1 MFILRFLSVVGLAL
15 WFLVISTS
23 SPAAGKKS
31 GQVECAA
38 TDVRL
43 AYDCIITLT
52 NKKTGQAI
60 NDVEFTVSADMPS
73 MPGAHTVKP
82 VAVMNHGMG
91 DVPCSVG
98 TGDVWRM
105 GVDNGFHPAKAGSGC
120 HQGYDHQNGG
130 WQYPQTMINTNIR

>member
-1 MFILRFLSVVGLAL
+1 MFKLRFLSVVGLAL
-15 WFLVISTS
+15 WFLVIPAS
-23 SPAAGKKS
+23 SPAADKKS

-60 NDVEFTVSADMPS
+60 NDTEFTVSADMTS
-73 MPGAHTVKP
+73 MPGAHAVKP

-91 DVPCSVG
+91 MYHVQLVLEMYGEWALTMDFTQPKRDRVVTKVTITK
-98 TGDVWRM
+98 TG
-105 GVDNGFHPAKAGSGC
+105 GGST
-120 HQGYDHQNGG
+120 
-130 WQYPQTMINTNIR
+130 PKP

>member
-1 MFILRFLSVVGLAL
+1 MFTLRFLSVVGLAL
-15 WFLVISTS
+15 WFLVIPAS
-23 SPAAGKKS
+23 SPAADKKS

-60 NDVEFTVSADMPS
+60 NDAEFTVSADMTS
-73 MPGAHTVKP
+73 MPGAHAVKP

-91 DVPCSVG
+91 MYHVQLVLEMYGEWALTMDFTQPKRDRVVTKVTITK
-98 TGDVWRM
+98 TG
-105 GVDNGFHPAKAGSGC
+105 GGST
-120 HQGYDHQNGG
+120 
-130 WQYPQTMINTNIR
+130 PKP

>member
-52 NKKTGQAI
+52 NKKTRQTIKDA
-60 NDVEFTVSADMPS
+60 EFTVSADMPS

-91 DVPCSVG
+91 MYHVQLVLEMYGEWALIMDFTLPKRDRVVTKVTITK
-98 TGDVWRM
+98 TG
-105 GVDNGFHPAKAGSGC
+105 GGST
-120 HQGYDHQNGG
+120 
-130 WQYPQTMINTNIR
+130 PKP

>member
-31 GQVECAA
+31 GQVECTA
-38 TDVRL
+38 TDFRL

-60 NDVEFTVSADMPS
+60 KDAEFTVSADMTS
-73 MPGAHTVKP
+73 MPGAHTVEP
-82 VAVMNHGMG
+82 VAVINHGKGMYHVHLPLEMYG
-91 DVPCSVG
+91 QWALAMDFTHPKRDRVVTKVTITK
-98 TGDVWRM
+98 TG
-105 GVDNGFHPAKAGSGC
+105 GGST
-120 HQGYDHQNGG
+120 
-130 WQYPQTMINTNIR
+130 PKP

>member
-1 MFILRFLSVVGLAL
+1 MFIPRFLLVVGLAL

-52 NKKTGQAI
+52 NKQTGQTIKDA
-60 NDVEFTVSADMPS
+60 EFTVSADMPS

-91 DVPCSVG
+91 MYHVQLVLEMYGEWALTMDFTQPKRDRVVTKVTITK
-98 TGDVWRM
+98 TG
-105 GVDNGFHPAKAGSGC
+105 GGST
-120 HQGYDHQNGG
+120 
-130 WQYPQTMINTNIR
+130 PKP

>member
-15 WFLVISTS
+15 WFLVIPTS
-23 SPAAGKKS
+23 SSAADKKS
-31 GQVECAA
+31 AQVECAA

-60 NDVEFTVSADMPS
+60 KDTEFTVSADMPS
-73 MPGAHTVKP
+73 MTVAHAIKP

-91 DVPCSVG
+91 MYHVQLVLEMYGEWAVTMDFTQPKRDRVVTKVTITK
-98 TGDVWRM
+98 TG
-105 GVDNGFHPAKAGSGC
+105 GGST
-120 HQGYDHQNGG
+120 
-130 WQYPQTMINTNIR
+130 PIP

>member
-1 MFILRFLSVVGLAL
+1 MFIPRFLLVVGLAL

-23 SPAAGKKS
+23 SPAADKKS

-52 NKKTGQAI
+52 NKKTRQTIKDA
-60 NDVEFTVSADMPS
+60 EFTVSADMPS

-91 DVPCSVG
+91 MYHVQLVLEMYGEWALIMDFTLPKRDRVVTKVTITK
-98 TGDVWRM
+98 TG
-105 GVDNGFHPAKAGSGC
+105 GGST
-120 HQGYDHQNGG
+120 
-130 WQYPQTMINTNIR
+130 PKP

>member
-52 NKKTGQAI
+52 NKKTRQTIKDA
-60 NDVEFTVSADMPS
+60 EFTVSADMPS
-73 MPGAHTVKP
+73 MPGTHTVKP

-91 DVPCSVG
+91 MYHVQLVLEMYGEWALIMDFTLPKRDRVVTKVTITK
-98 TGDVWRM
+98 TG
-105 GVDNGFHPAKAGSGC
+105 GGST
-120 HQGYDHQNGG
+120 
-130 WQYPQTMINTNIR
+130 PKP

>member
-1 MFILRFLSVVGLAL
+1 MFIPRFLLVVGLAL

-23 SPAAGKKS
+23 SPAADKKS

-52 NKKTGQAI
+52 NKKTRQAI
-60 NDVEFTVSADMPS
+60 KDAEFTVSADMTS
-73 MPGAHTVKP
+73 MPGAHSVEP

-91 DVPCSVG
+91 MYHVQLVLEMYGEWALIMDFTLPKRDRVVTKVTITK
-98 TGDVWRM
+98 TG
-105 GVDNGFHPAKAGSGC
+105 GGST
-120 HQGYDHQNGG
+120 
-130 WQYPQTMINTNIR
+130 PKP